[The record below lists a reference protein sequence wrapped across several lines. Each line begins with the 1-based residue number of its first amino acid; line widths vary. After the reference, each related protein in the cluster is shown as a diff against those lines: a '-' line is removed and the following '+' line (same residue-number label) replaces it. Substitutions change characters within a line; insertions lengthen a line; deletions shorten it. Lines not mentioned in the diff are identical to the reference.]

1 MPLSTGARLG
11 PYEVVALLGAGGMGE
26 VYRARD
32 TRLGRDVAIKVL
44 PAAFANDADRLR
56 RFEQEARTVAALS
69 HPNIVALHDIGT
81 QDGAPFLVSELLEGR
96 TLRELV
102 GPGGLPVRQAVDWA
116 VQIARG
122 LAAAHGKR
130 IVHRDLKPANVFVT
144 ADGQVKIL
152 DFGLAKLARPD
163 ADGDSSVPTVGP
175 LTEMGAVM
183 GTAGYM
189 SPEQVRGQPCDPR
202 TDLFAFGCVLYE
214 MLSGRRAFK
223 GPTPADTLSAILK
236 EDPPALHDL
245 RQAVSPGLQQIV
257 DRCLDKRPEGRF
269 SSAHD
274 LALALEAASSSG
286 EIVRNADARPRSGRV
301 RWRWAVAAA
310 GLIAALVL
318 LVVFDVGGVRG
329 RLFARAD
336 ADQAAVRRA
345 PERPMVTAP
354 VAQAVADTVQGNAV
368 LENATREE
376 QFRQAIDLFQRAIDR
391 DPRYAPAWA
400 GKSRAL
406 WSLADQGWE
415 FVPPADVRDP
425 AVRAAD
431 RALALDPNLPEAHLA
446 RALIACDGEW
456 DLARAQEHF
465 ERALQLRPD
474 YAAAHNFYAQMLQWS
489 LGRGDE
495 ARRHL
500 DRAREIDPL
509 SPWNDI
515 NLVAWWM
522 FQGKPQQAL
531 ERGEK
536 ARLLNPRL
544 WIIPWQM
551 GFSQLLLGKP
561 DLAIPEFEAALGL
574 LEGMRPSPV
583 LAPLALALGLA
594 GRRPEALRVVSELDE
609 ACRARYVSP
618 VDLAVAYSGVGRMDE
633 AFRLLDRALQDG
645 TPSLPTAPADYPP
658 FTALRRDPRWESFSS
673 RLRQRLR
680 LPPNDAVTRFW
691 GMTGQSLPPPVAT
704 HIHLIRTWFE
714 PRKAKAPI
722 ASEPG
727 FGNQDSGL
735 KALASRRRAGGCQGP
750 CRRRL

>member
-1 MPLSTGARLG
+1 MSLTAGARLG
-11 PYEVVALLGAGGMGE
+11 PYEVVALLGSGGMGE
-26 VYRARD
+26 VYKARD
-32 TRLGRDVAIKVL
+32 TRLDRIVAIKVL

-69 HPNIVALHDIGT
+69 HPNIVALFDIGT
-81 QDGAPFLVSELLEGR
+81 HDGAPFLVSELLEGL

-102 GPGGLPVRQAVDWA
+102 GPGGLPVHQAVEWA

-122 LAAAHGKR
+122 LAAAHGKG

-144 ADGQVKIL
+144 TDGQVKIL

-163 ADGDSSVPTVGP
+163 ADAESSAPTAAP
-175 LTEMGAVM
+175 MTETGVVM

-189 SPEQVRGQPCDPR
+189 APEQVRGQPCDPR

-214 MLSGRRAFK
+214 MLSGQRAFK

-236 EDPPALHDL
+236 EDPAPLRDL

-257 DRCLDKRPEGRF
+257 DRCLEKRPEDRF

-274 LALALEAASSSG
+274 LALALQAATSSVQA
-286 EIVRNADARPRSGRV
+286 VRNAGARPGAGGV
-301 RWRWAVAAA
+301 GWPWAVAATA
-310 GLIAALVL
+310 LIAAALVL
-318 LVVFDVGGVRG
+318 LIAFDVGGLRE
-329 RLFARAD
+329 RLSARAG
-336 ADQAAVRRA
+336 AYQAATRPA
-345 PERPMVTAP
+345 PERPTATAP
-354 VAQAVADTVQGNAV
+354 VGQAVADAVQGKEV

-376 QFRQAIDLFQRAIDR
+376 QFRQALDLFQRAIDW

-400 GKSRAL
+400 GKSEAL
-406 WSLADQGWE
+406 WSLADTGFE

-431 RALALDPNLPEAHLA
+431 RALALDPNLPEAHKA
-446 RALIACDGEW
+446 RAVIAWDAEW
-456 DLARAQEHF
+456 DLAKAQEHF

-474 YAAAHNFYAQMLQWS
+474 YVAAHNLYAQMLQES
-489 LGRGDE
+489 LGRVDE

-515 NLVAWWM
+515 NLIAWWLY
-522 FQGKPQQAL
+522 QGQPQQAL
-531 ERGEK
+531 ERGDK

-551 GFSQLLLGKP
+551 GLSQLLLGKP

-574 LEGMRPSPV
+574 LEGVRPSPV
-583 LAPLALALGLA
+583 LSPLALALGLA
-594 GRRPEALRVVSELDE
+594 GRRPEALRIVSELDE
-609 ACRARYVSP
+609 ASRAHYVSP
-618 VDLAVAYSGVGRMDE
+618 ADLAVAYSGVGRMDE
-633 AFRLLDRALQDG
+633 AFRLLDRALQDR
-645 TPSLPTAPADYPP
+645 TPSLSVAPANYFV
-658 FTALRRDPRWESFSS
+658 FTALRRDPRWGSFSS

-680 LPPNDAVTRFW
+680 LPPHDA
-691 GMTGQSLPPPVAT
+691 
-704 HIHLIRTWFE
+704 
-714 PRKAKAPI
+714 
-722 ASEPG
+722 
-727 FGNQDSGL
+727 
-735 KALASRRRAGGCQGP
+735 ASRF
-750 CRRRL
+750 